1 MLEEVNS
8 IKRNQTWSLCE
19 LPEGRKAIVV
29 KWVYRTRYTLVGKIQ
44 KYKAKLVTKGY
55 IQEYG
60 VDYDE
65 IFAIVARMEVVRL
78 LLALATTN
86 N

>member
-1 MLEEVNS
+1 M
-8 IKRNQTWSLCE
+8 
-19 LPEGRKAIVV
+19 
-29 KWVYRTRYTLVGKIQ
+29 YRTRYTLVGKIQ